1 MRASVSKEQYFE
13 GAFEQLAEVGFTG
26 LNINSMCKALGVT
39 SGSFYHHF
47 GSWQGFVDAFLVYWE
62 QRQEKI
68 LREMSF
74 GQTGAEEDLKSLRK
88 LTLGLHHGAEAAI
101 RAWAMNDDAVRAV
114 QKRVDRARRKTL
126 SKSIERL
133 IGEKSTAK
141 SIATA
146 GAAMLIGYQQMVASG
161 EQASLE
167 QILDELNLLV
177 RARLG

>member
-1 MRASVSKEQYFE
+1 MGVRAAGRGRVYRSEHQLDVQ
-13 GAFEQLAEVGFTG
+13 GARGDQR
-26 LNINSMCKALGVT
+26 
-39 SGSFYHHF
+39 
-47 GSWQGFVDAFLVYWE
+47 FVLP
-62 QRQEKI
+62 
-68 LREMSF
+68 
-74 GQTGAEEDLKSLRK
+74 SL
-88 LTLGLHHGAEAAI
+88 
-101 RAWAMNDDAVRAV
+101 WAMNDDAVRAV
-114 QKRVDRARRKTL
+114 QRRVDRARRKTL

-177 RARLG
+177 RAR